1 MSDLRQQTRYPL
13 AVQRECSLCLITFK
27 DLAWVDHAAHLK
39 DISVNGVGIESQ
51 RQIDRG
57 FVWFRDRVGGHRG
70 GVLMWSRP
78 AGMTYRAGIQLVRL
92 TRDQENFLQEQVAM
106 VRSHQPLRNPEAII
120 ATVMDSLSRNGK
132 GRQ

>member
-13 AVQRECSLCLITFK
+13 AFQRECSLCLITFK

-39 DISVNGVGIESQ
+39 DISVNGVGIESR

-70 GVLMWSRP
+70 GVLMWSRR

-120 ATVMDSLSRNGK
+120 ATVMDSLSMSGK

>member
-13 AVQRECSLCLITFK
+13 AFQRECSLCLITFK
-27 DLAWVDHAAHLK
+27 DLSWIDHAAQLK
-39 DISVNGVGIESQ
+39 DISVDGVGIESE
-51 RQIDRG
+51 RQIDQG

-70 GVLMWSRP
+70 GVLMWSKR
-78 AGMTYRAGIQLVRL
+78 AGRTYRAGIQLVQL
-92 TRDQENFLQEQVAM
+92 TRDQEKFVQEQVAM

-120 ATVMDSLSRNGK
+120 ATVMYSMSRNGK